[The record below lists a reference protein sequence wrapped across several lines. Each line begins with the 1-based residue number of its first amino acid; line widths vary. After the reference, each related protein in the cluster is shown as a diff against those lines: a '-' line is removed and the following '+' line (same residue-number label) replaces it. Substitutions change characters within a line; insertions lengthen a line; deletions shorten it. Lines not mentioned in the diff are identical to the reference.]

1 MTKPVHY
8 FASSIAEWRTGTD
21 LGELTHRMARSGFP
35 FTLWKLP
42 VPEDADYMIERYVP
56 QVEGREFLGK
66 FDTTKVS

>member
-1 MTKPVHY
+1 
-8 FASSIAEWRTGTD
+8 
-21 LGELTHRMARSGFP
+21 MARSGFP